1 MGYVRDVYAKS
12 LSSASDDVDPAFLD
26 IVDGP
31 ALCFEGFE
39 NTEREREGSR
49 TNMPKM
55 PSTRP
60 PKWSSPHRPE
70 EVERLVNEEP
80 RRGTASQFLLE
91 IAA

>member
-39 NTEREREGSR
+39 NTEREREREGGEQDQ
-49 TNMPKM
+49 KCQKCQAQDL
-55 PSTRP
+55 PS
-60 PKWSSPHRPE
+60 
-70 EVERLVNEEP
+70 
-80 RRGTASQFLLE
+80 GTLL
-91 IAA
+91 IARKK